1 MKRVCQ
7 LLLAIVTG
15 CSELAGLNEQQKL
28 KESAQRKTEGHS
40 AIDPVCTQLSIQSQP
55 AIKEEDVCIE
65 HV

>member
-28 KESAQRKTEGHS
+28 KETAQRKTEGHS
-40 AIDPVCTQLSIQSQP
+40 AVDPVCTQLSIQSQP
-55 AIKEEDVCIE
+55 AIKEEDMY
-65 HV
+65 